1 MNADLLSLCLATL
14 AFTGGHFLLSS
25 NNVRRVLVGAMG
37 ETPFRGI
44 YSILM
49 IAAFAWMIMAYNNA
63 PYARIWDVGIV
74 GPPVILILVYFATI
88 FFVCSITTKNPT
100 MVGMDALHHD
110 VAPGKGIYS
119 IVRHPMMAAFALWA
133 AAHLF
138 VRGDIAAIVFFGG
151 LWVLST
157 FGMVHIDRRRRAN
170 ADNAWRA
177 FEAGTSRTPFRAILE
192 GRRSLVMGDV
202 GWWRI
207 VLGTVLYFVFLY
219 LHENVFG
226 MNLFPTWTN

>member
-1 MNADLLSLCLATL
+1 MHADLIPLILATL

-25 NNVRRVLVGAMG
+25 SNVRGPLVNAIG
-37 ETPFRGI
+37 EAIFRGI

-49 IAAFAWMIMAYNNA
+49 IAALALMIAAYNNA
-63 PYARIWDVGIV
+63 PYERIWDVGIV

-88 FFVCSITTKNPT
+88 FVFCSVTTKNPT

-119 IVRHPMMAAFALWA
+119 IVRHPMMAGIALWS

-138 VRGDIAAIVFFGG
+138 VRGDVAAIIFFGG
-151 LWVLST
+151 FWVLST
-157 FGMVHIDRRRRAN
+157 FGMLHIDNRRRAN

-192 GRRSLVMGDV
+192 GRRSLVMSDV

-207 VLGTVLYFVFLY
+207 ITGTVLYIVFLY

-226 MNLFPTWTN
+226 MNLFPT